1 MKRRGIELGDKK
13 LQTVMWI
20 LIIVG
25 TCIGGF
31 LGMYLIG
38 NETGEYRYELVL
50 PIVVGSVVAFLIFL
64 VISKI
69 NKKRNGNV
77 PDIDERS
84 VKLIQKYFV
93 IALYLILFG
102 CAIALLIAYAMGV
115 QYIETG
121 LLMICLLGIFIVLG
135 LGTLVVKRL

>member
-1 MKRRGIELGDKK
+1 MKRRGNELGDKK
-13 LQTVMWI
+13 LPKVMWI

-93 IALYLILFG
+93 TALYLILFG
-102 CAIALLIAYAMGV
+102 CAIALLVAYAMGV
-115 QYIETG
+115 QYVEIG

>member
-1 MKRRGIELGDKK
+1 MGDKK

-20 LIIVG
+20 SIIVG
-25 TCIGGF
+25 TCIGGG
-31 LGMYLIG
+31 LGLYLIG

-50 PIVVGSVVAFLIFL
+50 PIVVGTVGGFLVFL

-93 IALYLILFG
+93 TALYLILFG
-102 CAIALLIAYAMGV
+102 GAIALLITWPWGMW
-115 QYIETG
+115 
-121 LLMICLLGIFIVLG
+121 
-135 LGTLVVKRL
+135 

>member
-1 MKRRGIELGDKK
+1 MGDKK

-77 PDIDERS
+77 PDFDERS

-93 IALYLILFG
+93 AALYFILFG

-121 LLMICLLGIFIVLG
+121 LLMICLMGIFIVVG
-135 LGTLVVKRL
+135 LGTIVVKRL

>member
-50 PIVVGSVVAFLIFL
+50 PIVVDPLPFEL
-64 VISKI
+64 V
-69 NKKRNGNV
+69 
-77 PDIDERS
+77 
-84 VKLIQKYFV
+84 
-93 IALYLILFG
+93 
-102 CAIALLIAYAMGV
+102 
-115 QYIETG
+115 
-121 LLMICLLGIFIVLG
+121 
-135 LGTLVVKRL
+135 

>member
-1 MKRRGIELGDKK
+1 MGDKK

-77 PDIDERS
+77 PDFDERS

-93 IALYLILFG
+93 TALYLILFG
-102 CAIALLIAYAMGV
+102 GAIALLIAYAMGV